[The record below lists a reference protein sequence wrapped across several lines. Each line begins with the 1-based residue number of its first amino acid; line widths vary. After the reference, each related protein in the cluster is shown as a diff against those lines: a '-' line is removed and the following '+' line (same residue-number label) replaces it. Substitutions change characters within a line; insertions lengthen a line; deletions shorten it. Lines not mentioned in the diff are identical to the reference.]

1 MNTRVE
7 KLPVV
12 HDTGGGDAVL
22 FLHAF
27 PLDASQWDH
36 QVAAL
41 SGDVRC
47 LRVDMWGCGTSG
59 PPPSG
64 APSLDGFAASVL
76 TALDARGIDRFTV
89 IGLSMG
95 GYLAFALLRL
105 AAKRIR
111 ALGLC
116 NTRASA
122 DDDAQRQARLA
133 MADRVEREQS
143 VESIVEPMIDRLLG
157 PVARDEVHI
166 ADPVRG
172 RIRRCSP
179 AGVVYA
185 QRAMAARRDAN
196 ELLGS
201 IDVPTLVIA
210 GTQDAVIPA
219 AEVRA
224 MSGLIPEARF
234 VELDCGHLSN
244 LEEPRAFSEAL
255 SSLLV
260 PAGTAR

>member
-1 MNTRVE
+1 MDARIVT
-7 KLPVV
+7 LPAV
-12 HDTGGGDAVL
+12 HDTGSGDAVL

-36 QVAAL
+36 QIAAL

-47 LRVDMWGCGTSG
+47 VRVDMWGCGTSA

-64 APSLDGFAASVL
+64 DPSLDDFAASVL
-76 TALDARGIDRFTV
+76 AAVDSRGIERFTV
-89 IGLSMG
+89 VGLSMG
-95 GYLAFALLRL
+95 GYLSFALLRL
-105 AAKRIR
+105 AAKRVH
-111 ALGLC
+111 ALALC

-122 DDDAQRQARLA
+122 DDDAQRQARVA

-143 VESIVEPMIDRLLG
+143 VESIVEPMVDRLLG

-179 AGVVYA
+179 AGVAYA
-185 QRAMAARRDAN
+185 QRAMAARRDASD
-196 ELLGS
+196 LLGS

-219 AEVRA
+219 AEVHA
-224 MSGLIPEARF
+224 MSGLIPGARF
-234 VELDCGHLSN
+234 VELDCGHLSS

>member
-1 MNTRVE
+1 MSTSSDT
-7 KLPVV
+7 LPAV
-12 HDTGGGDAVL
+12 HDTGSGDVVL

-47 LRVDMWGCGTSG
+47 VRVDMWGCGTSA

-64 APSLDGFAASVL
+64 EPSLDDFAASVL
-76 TALDARGIDRFTV
+76 AALDSRGVDRFTMV
-89 IGLSMG
+89 GLSMG
-95 GYLAFALLRL
+95 GYLAFALWRL
-105 AAKRIR
+105 AAKRVR
-111 ALGLC
+111 AVALC

-122 DDDAQRQARLA
+122 DDDAQRQARFA
-133 MADRVEREQS
+133 MADRAEREQS
-143 VESIVEPMIDRLLG
+143 VESIVEPMIERLLG
-157 PVARDEVHI
+157 PVAREEVHI

-185 QRAMAARRDAN
+185 QRAMAARRDAS

-224 MSGLIPEARF
+224 MSGLIPGARF
-234 VELDCGHLSN
+234 MELDCGHLSN
-244 LEEPRAFSEAL
+244 LEEPAAFSEAL

-260 PAGTAR
+260 PAGTPR